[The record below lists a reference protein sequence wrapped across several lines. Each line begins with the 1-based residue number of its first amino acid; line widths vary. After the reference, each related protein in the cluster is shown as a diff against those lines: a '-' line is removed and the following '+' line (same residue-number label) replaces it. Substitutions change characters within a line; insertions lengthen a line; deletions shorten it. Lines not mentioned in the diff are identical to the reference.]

1 MVKSVK
7 IGIMNSQVTQ
17 DLSVGSK
24 CATNNAGPMT
34 TKFPS
39 VALKILAG
47 LCIGEMVM
55 IAATAGTLGFFVNRN
70 VCILLAG
77 FSLALGL
84 VIYKRTSV

>member
-1 MVKSVK
+1 MANSVK
-7 IGIMNSQVTQ
+7 IGIMNTQVTPV
-17 DLSVGSK
+17 LSAGTR

-70 VCILLAG
+70 VGIR
-77 FSLALGL
+77 FSW
-84 VIYKRTSV
+84 V